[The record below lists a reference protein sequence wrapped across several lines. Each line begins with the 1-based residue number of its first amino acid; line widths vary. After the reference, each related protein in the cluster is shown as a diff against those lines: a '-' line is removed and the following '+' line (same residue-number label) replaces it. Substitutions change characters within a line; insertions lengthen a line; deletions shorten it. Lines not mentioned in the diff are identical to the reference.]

1 MNTSFGGNQVGSFVT
16 LDVAGSY
23 PLGALSQLGPYYNYS
38 QDGMVAQT
46 RYTATQAELT
56 TQNNADYVL
65 KNLELQS
72 VGVLTPDS
80 IQTKMAATT
89 YVNAAASINYANQ
102 NISNSANLE
111 FTNAEIVSK
120 ACQDASYSGYLTVE
134 ASQIILDRISTNA
147 MVIDIGKTPASANI
161 IDFTTLRQI
170 SSIVSVVDALSLSSI
185 TIATNNRLTYFN
197 NTSTLLTN
205 AYNKSNMLYTNLV
218 LTGAFNSLV
227 NSCVKTLADP
237 MSNIAGKETLIT
249 QYVPSPPLINAIN
262 VVKGALISLTSI
274 STAITANIKTSA
286 SIISTVS
293 SSIILANSLD
303 GAARL
308 LDVSMYLDGAVETQL
323 IRSAST
329 MRAYGQAIAIP
340 DVLPNNPYR
349 VSAAQVSTATTSRGI
364 ALSADVSASNGR
376 RVSNALIDLRNACLA
391 VPAYDSTIKKVLRN
405 SVVSLDTMLA
415 TVYTVTSNSSAN
427 SAVKLTIRA
436 SNTLNG
442 QLSKCISDEE
452 TILNKAS
459 DAYSVLDLIT
469 RARNTLT
476 LAVNLSTTIDAQ
488 WAINAASAR
497 AEELAKQAREDA
509 YMANVTAHNL
519 VTPSQVAVQTYAANK
534 SGRVNINAI
543 SRINRNSI
551 NGDKLPLLPYNSYQA
566 NIQAKTFIPV
576 GPTISELIYRN
587 SLPPYR
593 PDSLRTIRDT
603 LIKVTQNVQK
613 IKDASAFSFRQQ

>member
-46 RYTATQAELT
+46 RYTATQAEIT

-349 VSAAQVSTATTSRGI
+349 VSAAQVSTATTSREI

-452 TILNKAS
+452 TTLNKAS